1 MKISELRPG
10 NLVQDPYGNWVTIEK
25 IPNQIQVMV
34 NHRFSVHRIEY
45 LEPIPLDQDI
55 LLDLGFIQQSE
66 DHFEF
71 KGVRLIE
78 LEDEVYQIEGD
89 DSDLE
94 WIHQLQNQFS
104 DLSISLDIKKLIE
117 E

>member
-34 NHRFSVHRIEY
+34 NHRFSVHRVEY

-89 DSDLE
+89 DLDLE
-94 WIHQLQNQFS
+94 YVHQLQNRMK
-104 DLSISLDIKKLIE
+104 DLDKYLDIKKLIE